1 MRFLGAVMKHLS
13 LCLTV
18 LALGAL
24 PLTAAAFDYGS
35 NRPLLAAENGA
46 PQLPG
51 AQLHGSPT
59 GTMQK
64 PDVADIESSDG
75 AETGPV
81 VPRNAPAASPGV
93 TRPAPRTSARNAPR
107 ARIAKPATAPTP
119 PSWQSLLPGSIQ

>member
-1 MRFLGAVMKHLS
+1 MKHLS

-51 AQLHGSPT
+51 AQLHGSST
-59 GTMQK
+59 GTMPK
-64 PDVADIESSDG
+64 PDIDIESGNG
-75 AETGPV
+75 AEAVPV
-81 VPRNAPAASPGV
+81 SPNARAVSPGV
-93 TRPAPRTSARNAPR
+93 TRPAPQTSASNKTRT
-107 ARIAKPATAPTP
+107 RIASPATAPTP
-119 PSWQSLLPGSIQ
+119 ASWQSLLPGSIQ